1 MKNNKKA
8 SPWNSIKVGLF
19 SLLAMVIFAYG
30 FQITKVNLEE
40 LRSEN
45 RQESLVRVTR
55 ALAKPEIFEYEQV
68 EEIVNFP
75 IYVPCPPD
83 GSQASVPEH
92 NATEPYIVIT
102 PVSYTHL
109 RAHETVLDLVC
120 RLLLEKKI
128 IYIHLRQF

>member
-102 PVSYTHL
+102 PSCVNPG
-109 RAHETVLDLVC
+109 
-120 RLLLEKKI
+120 
-128 IYIHLRQF
+128 